1 VNWLFVHQNFP
12 GQYLHIVQR
21 LAACGTERVVFL
33 AQPNGNRIEGVRR
46 INYQPIQTPCSTIYV
61 DAAEFEAATIRA
73 ASVSRACRE
82 LARTGFRPDIVVGHN
97 GWGELLNI
105 KDVWPDVP
113 MLGYFEF
120 FYRTDGADVG
130 FDPEFPS
137 LDVDRA
143 RIRAKNAVN
152 LLGLQVSDAGQSPT
166 AWQRDA
172 YPAWA
177 RPDLHIVTEGVD
189 LSRCCPDPN
198 AQYRLP
204 TGALMQRGGSPL
216 VTYVA
221 RNLEPYRGFHIFMRA
236 LPLLLQERPDLQI
249 AIVGGDGV
257 SYGRSSE
264 RFANWRD
271 AMLAEL
277 GGTLDLDRVHFLGC
291 VPYDDYLALLKVSS
305 VHVYLSYPFV
315 ASWSLREALA
325 CGCAMVCGDTEPVRE
340 FVSDDENGLL
350 VAFHDPKALACAV
363 GELLENQELGQRLRT
378 GARRRAE
385 LELDINL
392 HHADFAAVVEGLL
405 HPRPPRNTPLN
416 ERTNAAAETRHWRRD
431 ACLTPQTHA

>member
-1 VNWLFVHQNFP
+1 MNWLFIHQNFP

-21 LAACGTERVVFL
+21 LAARGTERVVFL

-46 INYQPIQTPCSTIYV
+46 INYRLIQAPSAAIYA

-113 MLGYFEF
+113 VLGYFEF

-130 FDPEFPS
+130 FDPEFPMVE
-137 LDVDRA
+137 LDRA
-143 RIRAKNAVN
+143 RVRAKNAVN
-152 LLGLQVSDAGQSPT
+152 LLGLQVSDAGQTPT
-166 AWQRDA
+166 VWQREA

-177 RPDLHIVTEGVD
+177 QPDLHTVTEGVD
-189 LSRCCPDPN
+189 LLHCCPDAK
-198 AQYRLP
+198 AQFRLP
-204 TGALMQRGGSPL
+204 TDVLIQPGGSPL

-236 LPLLLQERPDLQI
+236 LPPLLRERPDLQV

-257 SYGRSSE
+257 SYGRPPE
-264 RFANWRD
+264 RFANWRN

-277 GGTLDLDRVHFLGC
+277 GGALDLSRVHFLGC
-291 VPYDDYLALLKVSS
+291 VPYDKYLALLQVSS
-305 VHVYLSYPFV
+305 VHVYLTYPFV

-325 CGCAMVCGDTEPVRE
+325 CGCAMVCSDTAPIRE

-350 VAFHDPKALACAV
+350 VAFHDPRALARTI
-363 GELLENQELGQRLRT
+363 GELLESPDLAQRLRAS
-378 GARRRAE
+378 ARRRAE
-385 LELDINL
+385 HELDINL
-392 HHADFAAVVEGLL
+392 HHARFAAVVDGLL
-405 HPRPPRNTPLN
+405 YPEASQRNAPLIK
-416 ERTNAAAETRHWRRD
+416 RTNAATGYVM
-431 ACLTPQTHA
+431 HA